1 MPKLKGKPVSTNTHR
16 RHLKATNAVDAA
28 AKAARNVAPSL
39 AVAFPDALAPSAQ
52 PSVSV
57 PSQLLEPPL
66 SD

>member
-1 MPKLKGKPVSTNTHR
+1 MAKHMSKPVSTKTTER
-16 RHLKATNAVDAA
+16 RAKVTNAVKAA
-28 AKAARNVAPSL
+28 AKAARDAAPSL
-39 AVAFPDALAPSAQ
+39 AVASPDVLAPSAQ